1 MTKAI
6 LVIAGSMVVLA
17 LVLLVVLLLLSP
29 GKPRPLTDESGS
41 PLPNS
46 ISEKTRVTING
57 VEQGMFIKGEDTGNP
72 VLLYLHDGMPDH
84 FLTQRYPTGLEKH
97 FTVVWW
103 EQRGSGLSYGPDVPA
118 QSITPEQLVSD
129 TLALTD
135 HLRERFGQERIYLMG
150 HSGGTFIGLQAAE
163 RSPESYHAYI
173 AIAQMTDQLESE
185 RLAYEFML
193 GRYRELGDARM
204 ARRLERA
211 PVTGA
216 LPLPDEY
223 ESVRDVAMHDLGV
236 GTIREMRSI
245 VTGLLVESFLARE
258 YTLGEKIGMWRGKV
272 FSGRRLW
279 HAQLSTDLRREVP
292 RLEIPVYFVHGIH
305 DYTVSYPLAKAY
317 FAELEAPV
325 KGFYTFAESGHSP
338 LFEEPERLER
348 IMTTDVLAGRSSLAD
363 AGVQQPAEGER

>member
-1 MTKAI
+1 MAKAA
-6 LVIAGSMVVLA
+6 LLIAGSVVVLA
-17 LVLLVVLLLLSP
+17 LVLLVALLIMSP
-29 GKPRPLTDESGS
+29 GRPRQLTDEDGA

-57 VEQGMFIKGEDTGNP
+57 VKQGMFIKGEDASNP
-72 VLLYLHDGMPDH
+72 VLLYLHGGMPDH

-103 EQRGSGLSYGPDVPA
+103 EQRGSGLSYGPDVPVE
-118 QSITPEQLVSD
+118 SITPDQLVSD

-193 GRYRELGDARM
+193 ERYHELGDTRM

-272 FSGRRLW
+272 VSGRRLW
-279 HAQLSTDLRREVP
+279 NEQLSTDLRSQVR
-292 RLEIPVYFVHGIH
+292 RLEIPVYFVHGSH
-305 DYTVSYPLAKAY
+305 DHTVSYPLAKAY
-317 FAELEAPV
+317 LGDLEAPA
-325 KGFYTFAESGHSP
+325 KGFYTFPESAHSP
-338 LFEEPERLER
+338 LFEDPARLER
-348 IMTTDVLAGRSSLAD
+348 IITTDVLAGGSSLAD
-363 AGVQQPAEGER
+363 GDK